1 MKLKLPVATAMTFI
15 AVSSSAMAESGIA
28 STYHDGHSKG
38 YTAAHRSRPLGTRVL
53 VTNKRTGRSVTVKIV
68 DRGPYIKGRTLDL
81 NSTAAAK
88 IALNGLGEVSMKV
101 LR

>member
-1 MKLKLPVATAMTFI
+1 
-15 AVSSSAMAESGIA
+15 
-28 STYHDGHSKG
+28 
-38 YTAAHRSRPLGTRVL
+38 

-68 DRGPYIKGRTLDL
+68 DRGPHIKGRMLDL

-88 IALNGLGEVSMKV
+88 IALNGVGEVSMKV